1 MKHIIIVIV
10 LLLLS
15 FHVEGQITE
24 LHFGVNNKF
33 RFDKMKVLIPNP
45 YIYNPYEPF
54 DDIWVT
60 SLGFT
65 YRERYTVTV
74 EYSNEGYQAHAGIKQ
89 PESKINF
96 WGNIVDY
103 CKTFNLSLGY
113 KLFQEKSKLN
123 IVPQMGFAY
132 SFSSYYNTVGSS
144 STDTITTNYS
154 ELGITFKK
162 FTFDEY
168 QGDIGLSKGYFFLK
182 PRIEFTYTPFYYL
195 TIFLNGGY
203 NFGFKPIG
211 YVRGWY
217 QINEEPQ
224 VDIKSSYSGNYFYLG
239 LGARLNFRFDKLKM
253 QKSAKIN

>member
-1 MKHIIIVIV
+1 MRNILISLFVLIISIN
-10 LLLLS
+10 S
-15 FHVEGQITE
+15 NGQITE
-24 LHFGVNNKF
+24 LNFGVNNKF
-33 RFDKMKVLIPNP
+33 RFDKMEALIPNP
-45 YIYNPYEPF
+45 YFNNHYEPF

-74 EYSNEGYQAHAGIKQ
+74 EYSNEEYLAMARVKQ
-89 PESKINF
+89 PESKINL

-113 KLFQEKSKLN
+113 KIFPEKSKLN

-144 STDTITTNYS
+144 STDTIKTNYS
-154 ELGITFKK
+154 QLGIIFKK

-168 QGDIGLSKGYFFLK
+168 QGDVGLSKGYFFLK
-182 PRIEFTYTPFYYL
+182 PRVEFTYTPFYYF

-224 VDIKSSYSGNYFYLG
+224 VDIKSSYSGNYFYLS
-239 LGARLNFRFDKLKM
+239 LGARLNFKLDKLKL
-253 QKSAKIN
+253 QKSRIN